1 MYACARAHAQPE
13 QLPLLSRLRQE
24 AAQLRAR
31 QSHLSTAQT
40 DVLGLRMHLHR
51 MRRLLSLVVRREKLK
66 SQIAALHQAHFE
78 ACAKQRKTSLGLSS
92 VSSFTALPR
101 TVSGTSLAG
110 GSSVSVN
117 SPEKREAKSE
127 AKGGDAAM
135 EDSGNRRSGR
145 QPKDREKFEL

>member
-1 MYACARAHAQPE
+1 M
-13 QLPLLSRLRQE
+13 
-24 AAQLRAR
+24 RAR
-31 QSHLSTAQT
+31 QSRLSTAQT

-66 SQIAALHQAHFE
+66 AQIAALHQAHFE
-78 ACAKQRKTSLGLSS
+78 ACAKQRKASYNLGSGS
-92 VSSFTALPR
+92 GGTALPR

-110 GSSVSVN
+110 GSSASVN

-135 EDSGNRRSGR
+135 EDASGNRRSGR